1 MQDSTH
7 LQRDWVTLEIRSS
20 SAYRSLLKFLAVLAV
35 VVLLLLEVLL
45 ESADELHNPAR
56 ASEEMTAD
64 RPDGAIEHL
73 SLGGCC
79 KGADLEDRYE

>member
-1 MQDSTH
+1 M
-7 LQRDWVTLEIRSS
+7 
-20 SAYRSLLKFLAVLAV
+20 
-35 VVLLLLEVLL
+35 LL
-45 ESADELHNPAR
+45 ESADDLHNPAG